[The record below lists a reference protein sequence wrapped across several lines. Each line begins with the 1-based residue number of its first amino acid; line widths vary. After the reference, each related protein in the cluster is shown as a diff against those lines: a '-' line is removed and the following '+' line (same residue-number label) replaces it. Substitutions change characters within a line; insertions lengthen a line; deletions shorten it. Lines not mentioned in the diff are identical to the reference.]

1 MKYSKALRIIDNIES
16 ESYTDDEKLTAVGEM
31 LNAGF
36 TPNSVTKDGLMAVIR
51 YLQNKKTEVKRGKWI
66 YTAILDSADSEMKC
80 SNCGHTEMGLADT
93 IVEITAEYEYC
104 PICGA
109 KMEEF

>member
-36 TPNSVTKDGLMAVIR
+36 TPNSVTKDGLMAVIH
-51 YLQNKKTEVKRGKWI
+51 YLHNKKSEIKRGEWKYI
-66 YTAILDSADSEMKC
+66 AYIDCTDSEMEC
-80 SNCGHTEMGLADT
+80 SNCGYTITGTADT
-93 IVEITAEYEYC
+93 IVEKTDEYKYC